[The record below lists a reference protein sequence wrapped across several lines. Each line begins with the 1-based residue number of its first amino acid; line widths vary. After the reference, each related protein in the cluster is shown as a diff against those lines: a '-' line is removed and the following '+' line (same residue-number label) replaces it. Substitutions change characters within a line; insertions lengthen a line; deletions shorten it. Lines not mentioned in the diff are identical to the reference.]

1 MAVTYDL
8 IGSTVLTST
17 ANSIT
22 LSSIPSTF
30 TSLRL
35 ITSTFGS
42 NTATCRLQ
50 FNGDTGNNYGIQFMT
65 YAGSATPAANAVVNE
80 SGIYITGAQYG
91 GSPTYPGL
99 FIVDILGYASTT
111 YMTAVNHCGGQ
122 AGGTGSSEW
131 FQLGGAWYNTA
142 VVNSLSLTR
151 GSGTFNA
158 GSSVRLYGI
167 KGV

>member
-8 IGSTVLTST
+8 VASTVLST
-17 ANSIT
+17 TASSVT
-22 LSSIPSTF
+22 LSAIPSTY

-35 ITSTFGS
+35 VISTFGS

-65 YAGSATPAANAVVNE
+65 YTGSATPSANAVVNE

-99 FIVDILGYASTT
+99 FEIDILGYASTT
-111 YMTAVNHCGGQ
+111 YMTAVNHCGGH
-122 AGGTGSSEW
+122 AGGTNASEW

-142 VVNSLSLTR
+142 VVNSLTITR

-158 GSSVRLYGI
+158 GSSVRLYGFT
-167 KGV
+167 GA